1 MAVRDSLTKLTD
13 RARTSK
19 LHDIT
24 SRRELFLNLTLRE
37 LRGKYKR
44 SALGWAWSLLN
55 PLVTMATYS
64 FVFGYVLGL
73 RADPG
78 DPSGMDNFAFFLLC
92 GLLPFN
98 YLSNS
103 MNGGMS
109 SLIGNSN
116 LVKKVYFPREV
127 LVAAI
132 VTSWLV
138 SFLIEL
144 GLLSVALMIAGNMV
158 LPWLPMV
165 LLVVVLQTMF
175 VLGIALLLAVATV
188 YYRDLEHLVGLAL
201 QVWLYSAPIVYPLSF
216 VAGKLDEGTWG
227 WTIYNLN
234 PLVRFVEV
242 YRDLMYSLRW
252 PSGADMVFLT
262 GVSIAV
268 LAVGYM
274 VFNRLEGRLAEE
286 L

>member
-1 MAVRDSLTKLTD
+1 MAVRDPFTKLAD

-19 LHDIT
+19 LHEIT

-64 FVFGYVLGL
+64 LVFSYFL
-73 RADPG
+73 RVDPEVG
-78 DPSGMDNFAFFLLC
+78 NPSGLENFALFLMC

-98 YLSNS
+98 FLSNS
-103 MNGGMS
+103 MSGGMS

-144 GLLSVALMIAGNMV
+144 GLLSVALLIAGNMV
-158 LPWLPMV
+158 LPWLPLV
-165 LLVVVLQTMF
+165 LLVVALQTMF
-175 VLGIALLLAVATV
+175 VLGIALMMAVATV

-201 QVWLYSAPIVYPLSF
+201 QVWLYSTPIIYPLAF
-216 VAGKLDEGTWG
+216 VADKLPEGSWG

-234 PLVRFVEV
+234 PLVRFVGV
-242 YRDLMYSLRW
+242 YRDLLYSLRW
-252 PSGADMVFLT
+252 PSAADMVFLT
-262 GVSIAV
+262 GVSVAM
-268 LAVGYM
+268 LAAGYM
-274 VFNRLEGRLAEE
+274 VFNWLEGRLAEE

>member
-1 MAVRDSLTKLTD
+1 MAVRESVTKLQ
-13 RARTSK
+13 
-19 LHDIT
+19 DIT

-64 FVFGYVLGL
+64 FIFGFFL
-73 RADPG
+73 RVQPDRG
-78 DPSGMDNFAFFLLC
+78 DPSGLRNFALFLLC

-98 YLSNS
+98 YLANS
-103 MNGGMS
+103 MSGGMS
-109 SLIGNSN
+109 SLIGNGN
-116 LVKKVYFPREV
+116 LVKKVYFPREI

-138 SFLIEL
+138 SFVIEL
-144 GLLSVALMIAGNMV
+144 GLLTVALLIGGNMV
-158 LPWLPMV
+158 LPWLPVV

-175 VLGIALLLAVATV
+175 VLGLALVMAAATV

-201 QVWLYSAPIVYPLSF
+201 QVWFYSAPIVYPLRF
-216 VAGKLDEGTWG
+216 VSEQLHEGSWQ
-227 WTIYNLN
+227 WTLYNLN

-252 PSGADMVFLT
+252 PSAADMVFIT
-262 GVSIAV
+262 GVSVAV
-268 LAVGYM
+268 LAVGFM

>member
-1 MAVRDSLTKLTD
+1 MAVRDPFTKLAD

-19 LHDIT
+19 LHEIT

-55 PLVTMATYS
+55 PLVTMVTYS
-64 FVFGYVLGL
+64 FVFGYFLDV
-73 RADPG
+73 PPPTG
-78 DPSGMDNFAFFLLC
+78 DPSGLENFAFFLMC
-92 GLLPFN
+92 GLLPFT

-103 MNGGMS
+103 MSGGMS

-144 GLLSVALMIAGNMV
+144 GLLSVALLIAGNMV

-175 VLGIALLLAVATV
+175 VLGIALMMAVATV

-201 QVWLYSAPIVYPLSF
+201 QVWLYSTPIVYPLAF
-216 VAGKLDEGTWG
+216 VQEQLPKGSWG

-234 PLVRFVEV
+234 PLVRFVGV
-242 YRDLMYSLRW
+242 YRDLLYSLRW
-252 PSGADMVFLT
+252 PSAADMVFLT
-262 GVSIAV
+262 GVSVAM
-268 LAVGYM
+268 LAAGYM
-274 VFNRLEGRLAEE
+274 VFNWLEGRLAEE

>member
-1 MAVRDSLTKLTD
+1 MAVRESVTKLQ
-13 RARTSK
+13 
-19 LHDIT
+19 DIT

-55 PLVTMATYS
+55 PLITMATYA
-64 FVFGYVLGL
+64 FVFGFFLGITP
-73 RADPG
+73 DPG
-78 DPSGMDNFAFFLLC
+78 DPSGLEVFALFLMC

-98 YLSNS
+98 YLANS
-103 MNGGMS
+103 TMGGMS

-132 VTSWLV
+132 VSSWLV

-144 GLLSVALMIAGNMV
+144 GLLSVALLIAGNMV
-158 LPWLPMV
+158 VPWLPMV
-165 LLVVVLQTMF
+165 LLVVALQTMF
-175 VLGIALLLAVATV
+175 VLGIALMLAAATV

-201 QVWLYSAPIVYPLSF
+201 QVWFYSAPIVYPLTF
-216 VAGKLDEGTWG
+216 VTDQLHKGSWQ
-227 WTIYNLN
+227 WTLYNLN
-234 PLVRFVEV
+234 PLVRFVGV
-242 YRDLMYSLRW
+242 YRDLMYNLRW
-252 PSGADMVFLT
+252 PSAVDMVFIT
-262 GVSIAV
+262 GVSVAV
-268 LAVGYM
+268 LAVGFM

>member
-1 MAVRDSLTKLTD
+1 MAVRESVTKLQ
-13 RARTSK
+13 
-19 LHDIT
+19 DIT

-64 FVFGYVLGL
+64 FIFGFFL
-73 RADPG
+73 RVQPDRG
-78 DPSGMDNFAFFLLC
+78 DPSGLRNFALFLLC

-98 YLSNS
+98 YLANS
-103 MNGGMS
+103 MSGGMS

-116 LVKKVYFPREV
+116 LVKKVYFPREI

-144 GLLSVALMIAGNMV
+144 GLLTVALLIGGNMV
-158 LPWLPMV
+158 LPWLPVV

-175 VLGIALLLAVATV
+175 VLGLALVMAAATV

-201 QVWLYSAPIVYPLSF
+201 QVWFYSAPIVYPLRF
-216 VAGKLDEGTWG
+216 VSEQLHEGSWQ
-227 WTIYNLN
+227 WTLYNLN

-252 PSGADMVFLT
+252 PSTADMVFIT
-262 GVSIAV
+262 GVSVVV
-268 LAVGYM
+268 LAVGFM
-274 VFNRLEGRLAEE
+274 VFSRLEGRLAEE